1 MSPEMFKKPDKA
13 SYPTEIWSLG
23 VTMFELVTAR
33 LPFNSD
39 SEMLWSFVIAGNMDE
54 KTLDLLD
61 SLSERRR
68 AKYDILLSVIYH
80 ILCNML
86 CF

>member
-1 MSPEMFKKPDKA
+1 MSPERFKEPDKA